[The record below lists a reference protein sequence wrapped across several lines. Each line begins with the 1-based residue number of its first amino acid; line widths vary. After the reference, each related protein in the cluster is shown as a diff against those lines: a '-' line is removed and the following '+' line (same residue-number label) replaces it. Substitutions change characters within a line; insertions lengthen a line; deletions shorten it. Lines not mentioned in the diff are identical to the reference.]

1 MSKTQAGATVKKT
14 KAVPPLLLSAP
25 PEMVAKNAAA
35 MPTPFSAF
43 VAAQMKELPVVE
55 PKAAVVS
62 VVEKENKKVAKPPAV
77 KDKFVHTELNGRKNY
92 APGTIG
98 RSIWDAA
105 DALLARTGLAVT
117 NGAVRLALP
126 LVAPA
131 SISAGLTHWRQF
143 HGIKNVAAVAAVV
156 EMPKAEEAA
165 KTE

>member
-1 MSKTQAGATVKKT
+1 MSKTHAGATAKKT

-25 PEMVAKNAAA
+25 PEMVANNAAA

-43 VAAQMKELPVVE
+43 VATQMKELPVAE
-55 PKAAVVS
+55 PETAAVV
-62 VVEKENKKVAKPPAV
+62 VEKKDDKVSVPAV
-77 KDKFVHTELNGRKNY
+77 VKAKFVHTELNGRKNY

-98 RSIWDAA
+98 CSIWGAA
-105 DALLARTGLAVT
+105 DALLAMTGLAVT

-143 HGIKNVAAVAAVV
+143 HGIKNVPAVAAVAV
-156 EMPKAEEAA
+156 AAAEDTPKAE
-165 KTE
+165 

>member
-1 MSKTQAGATVKKT
+1 MSKTHAGATVKKT

-43 VAAQMKELPVVE
+43 VATQMKELPVAK
-55 PKAAVVS
+55 PAAVVA
-62 VVEKENKKVAKPPAV
+62 VVEKENKKAAESAVAKA
-77 KDKFVHTELNGRKNY
+77 KFVHTELNGRKNY

-143 HGIKNVAAVAAVV
+143 HGVKNAPAVATVV
-156 EMPKAEEAA
+156 ETPKAEEVA

>member
-43 VAAQMKELPVVE
+43 VATQMKELPVAK
-55 PKAAVVS
+55 PKAAAVVA
-62 VVEKENKKVAKPPAV
+62 VVEKENKKVVEPPAV

-143 HGIKNVAAVAAVV
+143 HGIKNVAAVAVVV
-156 EMPKAEEAA
+156 ETPKAE
-165 KTE
+165 

>member
-1 MSKTQAGATVKKT
+1 MPKTQAGATVKKT

-43 VAAQMKELPVVE
+43 VATQMKELPVVA
-55 PKAAVVS
+55 PKAAAVLAVGA
-62 VVEKENKKVAKPPAV
+62 EKKVAAPVVAKA
-77 KDKFVHTELNGRKNY
+77 KFVHTELNGRKNY

-98 RSIWDAA
+98 RSIWNAA
-105 DALLARTGLAVT
+105 DALLARTGLTVT
-117 NGAVRLALP
+117 NAAVRLALP

-143 HGIKNVAAVAAVV
+143 HGIKNVPAVVAVV
-156 EMPKAEEAA
+156 ETLKAEEAA

>member
-1 MSKTQAGATVKKT
+1 MSKTHAGATVKKT

-25 PEMVAKNAAA
+25 PEMVANNAAA

-43 VAAQMKELPVVE
+43 VATQMKELSVVE
-55 PKAAVVS
+55 PKAAVVGK
-62 VVEKENKKVAKPPAV
+62 EENKKVAESAV
-77 KDKFVHTELNGRKNY
+77 VKAKFVHTELNGRKNY

-98 RSIWDAA
+98 CSIWGAA
-105 DALLARTGLAVT
+105 DALLAMTGLAVT

-143 HGIKNVAAVAAVV
+143 HGIKNVPAVAAVAV
-156 EMPKAEEAA
+156 AAAEETPKAE
-165 KTE
+165 